1 MKREYITH
9 STHGLTYI
17 VESNSGV
24 MYVPVTWKNATEF
37 IKALETAAH
46 NAFGLSLKDA
56 KAYPNLS
63 AKKFHKAFEQVVI
76 KKMKTRAKGHG
87 RGK

>member
-1 MKREYITH
+1 MERLEYTK
-9 STHGLTYI
+9 HGITYI
-17 VESNSGV
+17 IEEKGGV
-24 MYVPVTWKNATEF
+24 AYIPVTWKNATEF